1 MEADVFEHLALILV
15 ADVDQAENGKHFSMK
30 LQRRR
35 PDAQVEIRCCAGE
48 LTVETTV
55 FTRGFAFKGKR
66 KHLGNDTDTTAL
78 MFAGILKVVPRMYT
92 VKRLAL
98 GKAQQRFS
106 SVLVDEFTYCWIG
119 INNLPL
125 FVYDQQR
132 VGHGIVEAA

>member
-1 MEADVFEHLALILV
+1 METDVFKHLAFILV
-15 ADVDQAENGKHFSMK
+15 ADINQTENGKPFSME
-30 LQRRR
+30 LQRRC
-35 PDAQVEIRCCAGE
+35 PDTQIEIRCCAGE
-48 LTVETTV
+48 FTVEATV

-132 VGHGIVEAA
+132 VGHGIEEA